1 MTQEQ
6 EGKHP
11 RPPVDRVTPDTFDRL
26 DALSRPL
33 AERVLN
39 RAIALHHDEVHGP
52 DRITRKQ
59 LDQIAK
65 ELGIEPE
72 FVQAALVAELE
83 TGNDAD
89 AHSIKALL
97 LAPDRITGGRIVE
110 ADRST
115 VERSII
121 EWLRGEEGFR
131 PRTKTGSGY
140 KWERDDH
147 WATKLRM
154 SVGGSKPSLRGL
166 KTVTHRRTDLGDGR
180 HLVELD
186 ADAKVVSMTGAGI
199 IAGFGAAS
207 VLGGVAAAAGIAGG
221 NDLAQFLAAMVPTAA
236 TGLAAGLITTK
247 TWAASIRRG
256 IDRALDGISSP
267 ELHHSRRR
275 KTKRNRKTGIARV
288 LDDIGDAIEDLFD

>member
-1 MTQEQ
+1 M
-6 EGKHP
+6 
-11 RPPVDRVTPDTFDRL
+11 
-26 DALSRPL
+26 

-236 TGLAAGLITTK
+236 TGLAAGLRCFTSCTSRPCSVSSFARAPRSRTYPK
-247 TWAASIRRG
+247 SSRSCCGSDQPSVDGFPVVASYWR
-256 IDRALDGISSP
+256 LP
-267 ELHHSRRR
+267 WPH
-275 KTKRNRKTGIARV
+275 
-288 LDDIGDAIEDLFD
+288 